1 MKNSRKRKVL
11 ELSTILFL
19 IFGFSFFLNFFWEAL
34 HAVYLY
40 RSHDFDASNYVP
52 MLLYV
57 SAVDGLIVLGL
68 YFGVGVIWLDLFWL
82 KPFMKI
88 QILVFT
94 GAGAAVAAIIEYLS
108 VFYYHRWKYTEEM
121 PTIFGIG
128 ISPLCQLS
136 VTGLLAV
143 WLSRE
148 LLYGKGIFRN
158 TC

>member
-1 MKNSRKRKVL
+1 MKNSFKSNTL
-11 ELSTILFL
+11 ELTTILIL
-19 IFGFSFFLNFFWEAL
+19 IFFFSFILNFFWEAL

-40 RSHDFDASNYVP
+40 QRHDFDATNYVP
-52 MLLYV
+52 MLIYV
-57 SAVDGLIVLGL
+57 SSVDSLIVLGL
-68 YFGVGVIWLDLFWL
+68 YLGVGVMWLDLFWL
-82 KPFMKI
+82 KPFMKT
-88 QILVFT
+88 QILVFA

-148 LLYGKGIFRN
+148 LLYGKGLFRN
-158 TC
+158 I